1 MSALQGIAR
10 CKFHGGQ
17 LEEFKR
23 LAAQAME
30 IVRNLDTGTLQFEV
44 SFNDDQSECIIFE
57 RYRDSDALIEH
68 AQNFGDLGEALV
80 RTGWVAGELV
90 GEPSAELKATMAS
103 SGIRVFTPFLSL

>member
-10 CKFHGGQ
+10 CEFHGDER
-17 LEEFKR
+17 EEFKR

-44 SFNDDQSECIIFE
+44 SFNDDQSECIVLE
-57 RYRDSDALIEH
+57 RYRDSQALIEH
-68 AQNFGDLGEALV
+68 AEHFGDLGQALL
-80 RTGWVAGELV
+80 RAGWVSGELI
-90 GEPSAELKATMAS
+90 GEPSAELKAMMAS